1 MKGHYWNGG
10 LLTATRRRPASASSS
25 GVFDLISQQVFK
37 SEGQWPSSD
46 IVTQGLIMHLD
57 AGDSSSYPGTGSTW
71 YDISGNS
78 NDATLTH
85 VSYSGTPATYSSS
98 DGGVIEFDGV
108 DDKVSCLNLSSYS
121 NLTIE
126 MWIYDTRNLS
136 AAIGDIATYA
146 GRGSGGSYTFNT
158 SGGFSTNGNGN
169 VNRNIT
175 ATVPPQNQW
184 YHFCYVKNGSLW
196 LDNTEYSNSSG
207 SDGSYVSLEIGESR
221 THVNSYLNGKVSN
234 VRVYNRSLTS
244 TEVSQNYNATKGRFG
259 Y

>member
-1 MKGHYWNGG
+1 MHYWNGG
-10 LLTATRRRPASASSS
+10 LITATRRRPTHMASS
-25 GVFDLISQQVFK
+25 GLFNLISQHVSK
-37 SEGQWPSSD
+37 SEGQWPSEG

-57 AGDSSSYPGTGSTW
+57 AGNSSSYPGTGSTW

-78 NDATLTH
+78 NDATLTQ
-85 VSYSGTPATYSSS
+85 VSSSGTPATYSSS

-136 AAIGDIATYA
+136 AADGDIATYA
-146 GRGSGGSYTFNT
+146 GRGSGGSYTFT
-158 SGGFSTNGNGN
+158 TGGAFKTDGNGN
-169 VNRNIT
+169 ANRTVN

-196 LDNTEYSNSSG
+196 LDNTEYSSSSG
-207 SDGSYVSLEIGESR
+207 SDGSYGSLQIGESR
-221 THVNSYLNGKVSN
+221 TDVSSYLNGKVSN

-244 TEVSQNYNATKGRFG
+244 AEVSKNYNATKGRFG